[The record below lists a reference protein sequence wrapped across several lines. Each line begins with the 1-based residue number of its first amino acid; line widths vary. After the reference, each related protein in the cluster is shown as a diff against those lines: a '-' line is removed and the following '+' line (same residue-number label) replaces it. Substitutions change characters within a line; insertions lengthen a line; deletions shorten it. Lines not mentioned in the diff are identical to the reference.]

1 MQHSFQGAQWLVPD
15 WPGAPDNIAF
25 VCTTRRGGV
34 SPEPYGPG
42 PQEIATAGGGLNL
55 GVHVGDDPANVAFNR
70 AIVRG
75 RLPSEPAW
83 LSQVHGSVVARA
95 DRVARGSVPE
105 ADASI
110 ATMPGAI
117 CAIQTADC
125 LPVLFTDRAGT
136 VVGAAHAGWRG
147 LAGGVLEATVAAMR
161 AELAPAGS
169 ADGDPAGNEI
179 IAWLG
184 AAIGPQE
191 FEVGE
196 EVLQAFLA
204 GAASSASLADEEAA
218 VRAAFV
224 PRGSMPGKYL
234 ADIYTLARLALRRV
248 GVSQVAG
255 GDLCTVTDAS
265 RFYSYRRDK
274 VTGRQASL
282 IWIKQ

>member
-15 WPGAPDNIAF
+15 WPGAPANIGF

-34 SPEPYGPG
+34 SPEPYGAG
-42 PQEIATAGGGLNL
+42 PQAVATAGGGLNL

-70 AIVRG
+70 AIMKG

-83 LSQVHGSVVARA
+83 LSQVHGAAVVRA
-95 DRVARGSVPE
+95 DRLGRGSVPE

-110 ATMPGAI
+110 ATMPGAV

-125 LPVLFTDRAGT
+125 LPVLFANRAGT

-147 LAGGVLEATVAAMR
+147 LAGGVLEATVEAMR
-161 AELAPAGS
+161 TEVEG
-169 ADGDPAGNEI
+169 ADDI

-184 AAIGPQE
+184 PAIGPQE

-204 GAASSASLADEEAA
+204 DAQDEAA

-224 PRGSMPGKYL
+224 ARPGLPGKYL
-234 ADIYTLARLALRRV
+234 ADIYALARLALRRV
-248 GVSQVAG
+248 GVNDVSG
-255 GDLCTVTDAS
+255 GDLCTVRDAS
-265 RFYSYRRDK
+265 RFFSYRRDK

-282 IWIKQ
+282 IWIKE